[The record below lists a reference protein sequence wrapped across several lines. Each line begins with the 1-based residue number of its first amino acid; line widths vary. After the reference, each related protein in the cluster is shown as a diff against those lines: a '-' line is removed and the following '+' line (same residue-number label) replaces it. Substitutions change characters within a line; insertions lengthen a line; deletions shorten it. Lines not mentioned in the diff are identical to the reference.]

1 MKHLVRGRMFMPPMA
16 VWFNV
21 ALGALCF
28 IVARLT
34 WLRGKKQGS
43 RARRWQSVMYVALGL
58 CFWFSVGSM
67 IAAGA
72 ASGIWYALVVAAVLL
87 VMGSTFVAALN
98 WDRERRGNNAAI

>member
-1 MKHLVRGRMFMPPMA
+1 MIVAEWAGHEASRKGARVMPPMA

-43 RARRWQSVMYVALGL
+43 RTALAERDVRCPWPVFLVLCRFDDRCRGCERNLVRAGGRSGSAGDGFHLRRSA
-58 CFWFSVGSM
+58 
-67 IAAGA
+67 
-72 ASGIWYALVVAAVLL
+72 
-87 VMGSTFVAALN
+87 
-98 WDRERRGNNAAI
+98 